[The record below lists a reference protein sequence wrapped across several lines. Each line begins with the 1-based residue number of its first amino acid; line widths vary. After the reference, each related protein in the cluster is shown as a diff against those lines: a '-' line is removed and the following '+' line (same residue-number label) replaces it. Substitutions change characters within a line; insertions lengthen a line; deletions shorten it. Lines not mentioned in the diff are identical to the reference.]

1 LGAIAYQLLTGK
13 KATTANTE
21 EEYAAQIAELE
32 AEAFKRLERLTKD

>member
-1 LGAIAYQLLTGK
+1 MYNLGAIAYQLIVGK

-32 AEAFKRLERLTKD
+32 AESFKKI